1 MSSTPYSLRLVPER
15 GLRRLVIASGVLAAG
30 FGTTVIAGLELPG
43 SARLLAA
50 VLWLAVSLGET
61 WLLGRA
67 YGRLRAIRLYAGG
80 EAELT
85 CRDGR
90 SARGS
95 LLGGSVVLGRLAWL
109 RFRTEDGRRYA
120 ELLRPNAASIEA
132 WRRLRVLSRHLGA
145 AR

>member
-15 GLRRLVIASGVLAAG
+15 RLRLLVVASGVLAAG
-30 FGTTVIAGLELPG
+30 FGTTVIARLELPG

-50 VLWLAVSLGET
+50 VLWLAVSLRET
-61 WLLGRA
+61 WLFGRA
-67 YGRLRAIRLYAGG
+67 CGRLRAIRLYAGG

-85 CRDGR
+85 CRVGR
-90 SARGS
+90 SVRGS

-109 RFRTEDGRRYA
+109 RFRTEDGRRYT